1 MFTNGTAYISY
12 AICAFFPAKKK
23 ETTTKKPGSG
33 FWLEAYPAS
42 RIVDED
48 VVEQCRDPSDVHSL
62 LAHHKGIVLAHD
74 QGQALHRR
82 GQTGCVDSVGVCHR
96 LLRTVQSQC
105 KIVAR
110 ACAIFG

>member
-48 VVEQCRDPSDVHSL
+48 VVEQC
-62 LAHHKGIVLAHD
+62 
-74 QGQALHRR
+74 
-82 GQTGCVDSVGVCHR
+82 
-96 LLRTVQSQC
+96 
-105 KIVAR
+105 
-110 ACAIFG
+110 